1 MVHVS
6 GKMKSNHTTKQAA
19 KNAARDYAS
28 DGDTLE
34 IRRTDGSI
42 QKRVTVQKASSGSE
56 SDESGGFG
64 IPGFGNKDYGK
75 GTMEVNDLF

>member
-1 MVHVS
+1 MVHQS

-19 KNAARDYAS
+19 VNAARDYANE
-28 DGDTLE
+28 GDTLE

-42 QKRVTVQKASSGSE
+42 QKRVTVQASSGSSSEE
-56 SDESGGFG
+56 SSGFG
-64 IPGFGNKDYGK
+64 IPGFGNADYGK